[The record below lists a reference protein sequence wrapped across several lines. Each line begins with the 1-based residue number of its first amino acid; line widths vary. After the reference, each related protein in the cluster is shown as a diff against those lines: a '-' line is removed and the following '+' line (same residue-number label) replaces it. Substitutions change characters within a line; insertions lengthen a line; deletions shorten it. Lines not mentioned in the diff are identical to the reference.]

1 VIAHDAW
8 TALLA
13 ANDPPRLFVQGRGL
27 VRLEA
32 ITMEHSYPS
41 ISPGTLALRV
51 GPSRRLADTQRDG
64 I

>member
-13 ANDPPRLFVQGRGL
+13 ANDPPDCLCRG
-27 VRLEA
+27 VAWYASKA
-32 ITMEHSYPS
+32 ITMEHSYRRS
-41 ISPGTLALRV
+41 HPGTLALRV